1 MKRYFNITGCCNPQE
16 HYMVNLDSRLAQI
29 KKMVD
34 RGQYFCINR
43 GRQYGKTTLLD
54 ALQSYLQN
62 DYTVISMDFQAQMSA
77 ATFENERTFSKAFID
92 AFIETAMFSDE
103 TTLMEIAKN
112 ELTAITNLVELFRKL
127 SVVCKLNDK
136 KIVLMIDEV
145 DSASNNQVFLD
156 FLAQLRGYYL
166 IRNKRPTFQSV
177 ILAGVH
183 DIRNLRQKI
192 RPDAEHKHNSPW
204 NIASNF
210 DIDMSFSVS
219 DIAGMLTEYE
229 QDHHTGMDIQKLS
242 QLIYDYTSGYP
253 VLVSSICKYMD
264 EKFGWK
270 TEYVSDAVKLI
281 LKENNALFES
291 LINKIEDN
299 QELYDYLY
307 QILILG
313 RKISYNPDDSV
324 IRLAMMYGFL
334 KEENGS
340 VVIANRIFE
349 TRLYN
354 AILTTKKMQE
364 TSIYKAGEW
373 DKNQFIQNG
382 QLNMEKM
389 NDMERYFNITGCCN
403 PQEHYMVN
411 LDSRLA
417 QIKKMVDRGQYF
429 CINRGRQYGKTT
441 LLDALQ
447 SYLQNDYT
455 VISMDF
461 QAQMSAATFENERTF
476 SKAFID
482 AFIETAMF
490 SDETTL
496 MEIAKNE
503 LTAITN
509 LVELFRKLSVVCKL
523 NDKKIVLMID
533 EVDSASNNQVFL
545 DFLAQLRGYY
555 LIRNKRPTFQSVILA
570 GVHDIRNLR
579 QKIRPDAVFSHAQH
593 TVPCRSMIFSQ
604 SGILSPT

>member
-1 MKRYFNITGCCNPQE
+1 MERYFNITGCCNPQE

-34 RGQYFCINR
+34 RGQYFSINK
-43 GRQYGKTTLLD
+43 GRQYGKTTILK
-54 ALQSYLQN
+54 ALREYLKN
-62 DYTVISMDFQAQMSA
+62 DYVVISMDFQFVSTSEF
-77 ATFENERTFSKAFID
+77 ATENSFVKAF
-92 AFIETAMFSDE
+92 ARLLWSRYHREMPNEIEEQIKQM
-103 TTLMEIAKN
+103 
-112 ELTAITNLVELFRKL
+112 KL
-127 SVVCKLNDK
+127 SLNYVEADLFVTLSEWCEISSK
-136 KIVLMIDEV
+136 PIVLMIDEV

-166 IRNKRPTFQSV
+166 ERTEFPTFQSV

-242 QLIYDYTSGYP
+242 QLIYAYTSGYP

-264 EKFGWK
+264 EKFGWETK
-270 TEYVSDAVKLI
+270 RVSDAVKLI

-373 DKNQFIQNG
+373 DKNQFIQNS
-382 QLNMEKM
+382 QLNMEKILEKFILHF
-389 NDMERYFNITGCCN
+389 NDIYGSQPDKFKEEDGRKLFLLYLRPIINGTGNYYIEAQTRDQKRTDVIVDYLGKQYIIELKIWRGEEYNTEGEKQIAEYLNYYHLEKGYLLSFNFNKNKKSGMKTI
-403 PQEHYMVN
+403 QVN
-411 LDSRLA
+411 
-417 QIKKMVDRGQYF
+417 
-429 CINRGRQYGKTT
+429 GKT
-441 LLDALQ
+441 
-447 SYLQNDYT
+447 
-455 VISMDF
+455 VIE
-461 QAQMSAATFENERTF
+461 A
-476 SKAFID
+476 
-482 AFIETAMF
+482 
-490 SDETTL
+490 
-496 MEIAKNE
+496 
-503 LTAITN
+503 
-509 LVELFRKLSVVCKL
+509 VV
-523 NDKKIVLMID
+523 
-533 EVDSASNNQVFL
+533 
-545 DFLAQLRGYY
+545 
-555 LIRNKRPTFQSVILA
+555 
-570 GVHDIRNLR
+570 
-579 QKIRPDAVFSHAQH
+579 
-593 TVPCRSMIFSQ
+593 
-604 SGILSPT
+604 

>member
-1 MKRYFNITGCCNPQE
+1 MERYFNITGCCNPQE

-43 GRQYGKTTLLD
+43 GRQYGKTTLIM
-54 ALQSYLQN
+54 ALESYLEKE
-62 DYTVISMDFQAQMSA
+62 YIVVSMDFQGLS
-77 ATFENERTFSKAFID
+77 TPEFSTEGMFVKAFARELWLDRRTQHFMNHDIQ
-92 AFIETAMFSDE
+92 TAMKEIRSSSAYTMADLFVCLSE
-103 TTLMEIAKN
+103 WCMEA
-112 ELTAITNLVELFRKL
+112 E
-127 SVVCKLNDK
+127 K
-136 KIVLMIDEV
+136 KIVLMIDEI
-145 DSASNNQVFLD
+145 DQASNNQVFLD
-156 FLAQLRGYYL
+156 FLAQLRFYYL
-166 IRNKRPTFQSV
+166 KRNKRPTFQSV

-229 QDHHTGMDIQKLS
+229 NDHHTGMDIQKLS

-373 DKNQFIQNG
+373 DKNQFIQDG
-382 QLNMEKM
+382 QLNMEKILEKFILHFNDIYGSQPDKFKEEDGRKLFLLYLRPIINGTGNYYIEAQTRDQKRTDVIVDYLGKQYIIELKIWRGEEYNTEGEKQIAEYLNYYHLEKGYLLSFNFNKSKKSGMKTIQM
-389 NDMERYFNITGCCN
+389 N
-403 PQEHYMVN
+403 
-411 LDSRLA
+411 
-417 QIKKMVDRGQYF
+417 
-429 CINRGRQYGKTT
+429 GKT
-441 LLDALQ
+441 
-447 SYLQNDYT
+447 
-455 VISMDF
+455 VIE
-461 QAQMSAATFENERTF
+461 A
-476 SKAFID
+476 
-482 AFIETAMF
+482 
-490 SDETTL
+490 
-496 MEIAKNE
+496 
-503 LTAITN
+503 
-509 LVELFRKLSVVCKL
+509 VV
-523 NDKKIVLMID
+523 
-533 EVDSASNNQVFL
+533 
-545 DFLAQLRGYY
+545 
-555 LIRNKRPTFQSVILA
+555 
-570 GVHDIRNLR
+570 
-579 QKIRPDAVFSHAQH
+579 
-593 TVPCRSMIFSQ
+593 
-604 SGILSPT
+604 

>member
-1 MKRYFNITGCCNPQE
+1 MERYFNITGCCNPQE

-43 GRQYGKTTLLD
+43 GRQYGKTTLIM
-54 ALQSYLQN
+54 ALESYLEKE
-62 DYTVISMDFQAQMSA
+62 YIVVSMDFQGLS
-77 ATFENERTFSKAFID
+77 TPEFSTEGMFVKAFARELWLDRRTQHFMNHDIQ
-92 AFIETAMFSDE
+92 TAMKEIRSSSAYTMADLFVCLSE
-103 TTLMEIAKN
+103 WCMEA
-112 ELTAITNLVELFRKL
+112 E
-127 SVVCKLNDK
+127 K

-145 DSASNNQVFLD
+145 DQASNNQVFLD
-156 FLAQLRGYYL
+156 FLAQLRFYYL
-166 IRNKRPTFQSV
+166 KRNKRPTFQSV

-382 QLNMEKM
+382 QLNMEKILEKFILHFNDIYGSQPDKFKEEDGRKLFLLYLRPIINGTGNYYIEAQTRDQKRTDVIVDYLGKQYIIELKIWRGEEYNTEGEKQIAEYLNYYHLEKGYLLSFNFNKNKKSGMKTIQM
-389 NDMERYFNITGCCN
+389 N
-403 PQEHYMVN
+403 
-411 LDSRLA
+411 
-417 QIKKMVDRGQYF
+417 
-429 CINRGRQYGKTT
+429 GKT
-441 LLDALQ
+441 
-447 SYLQNDYT
+447 
-455 VISMDF
+455 VIE
-461 QAQMSAATFENERTF
+461 A
-476 SKAFID
+476 
-482 AFIETAMF
+482 
-490 SDETTL
+490 
-496 MEIAKNE
+496 
-503 LTAITN
+503 
-509 LVELFRKLSVVCKL
+509 VV
-523 NDKKIVLMID
+523 
-533 EVDSASNNQVFL
+533 
-545 DFLAQLRGYY
+545 
-555 LIRNKRPTFQSVILA
+555 
-570 GVHDIRNLR
+570 
-579 QKIRPDAVFSHAQH
+579 
-593 TVPCRSMIFSQ
+593 
-604 SGILSPT
+604 